1 MVLPHSKHI
10 IDHLRTRGN
19 ATAFRDHEQ
28 SLTFQRLAGRALAI
42 ADSLILSGLPLSSPV
57 AIALSPGSLAEFVA
71 VTAVLA
77 SGNVVVPLFG
87 QAEHQGKRN
96 VLRKPSRCGAV
107 IYTATD
113 RGLGQTFDALVARI
127 EVDDDAFVVASFD
140 GANNCQPE
148 PSGTLCRSENHN
160 QKIQIDTEAV
170 NQLGSWLGERLQ
182 LQSTSS
188 LFVPLPL
195 SAELRWFAIYAS
207 LAVGCCLVGGDPWLK
222 TGSTATG
229 SNTSPNPDI
238 VCTTREAALAAQ
250 TNCATA
256 DTPLPTTGCLI
267 QQANDDLEGWFE
279 APCQAAEKQI
289 LLRATA
295 NHGLCFF
302 VADDAQPSFSKRR
315 YLGQIFPFVEHRFE
329 QQDQDAATAAKPEQ
343 GILYLRSSDNGEW
356 LPLLNQPLLR
366 HNGHFFW

>member
-87 QAEHQGKRN
+87 QAEQQGERN

-140 GANNCQPE
+140 GANNCHPE
-148 PSGTLCRSENHN
+148 PNGTLCRSENNN
-160 QKIQIDTEAV
+160 QKIQIGTEAV
-170 NQLGSWLGERLQ
+170 NQLGSWLGEQLQ
-182 LQSTSS
+182 LRSTSS

-207 LAVGCCLVGGDPWLK
+207 LAVGCCLVGGDPRLK
-222 TGSTATG
+222 AGSTATG
-229 SNTSPNPDI
+229 SNTSPNPDM

-250 TNCATA
+250 TTYAAA

-267 QQANDDLEGWFE
+267 QQANDTNTDHLAGGAFCNVVVALGKPWRL
-279 APCQAAEKQI
+279 CRRSAERKQGSGNI
-289 LLRATA
+289 DTR
-295 NHGLCFF
+295 
-302 VADDAQPSFSKRR
+302 
-315 YLGQIFPFVEHRFE
+315 
-329 QQDQDAATAAKPEQ
+329 AAKGSSLQQ
-343 GILYLRSSDNGEW
+343 GDGRGMASLPWRSMGKGAGS
-356 LPLLNQPLLR
+356 
-366 HNGHFFW
+366 F